1 MVLDIGGSLL
11 PIGTIRV
18 ADPKHF
24 KSDPDITFCF
34 ESGLKPDPSPN
45 CTKLSLVSVTVN
57 CWYKNL
63 KLKLKLYHLSILL
76 LKILYLGRYEVPVP
90 IRGSP
95 ISPIENP
102 PIMRQLQLELLS
114 LIYFRLFFIYSA
126 DSPEF
131 HVYVPKYRF

>member
-1 MVLDIGGSLL
+1 MFRIGAEAGSE
-11 PIGTIRV
+11 P
-18 ADPKHF
+18 
-24 KSDPDITFCF
+24 
-34 ESGLKPDPSPN
+34 
-45 CTKLSLVSVTVN
+45 
-57 CWYKNL
+57 
-63 KLKLKLYHLSILL
+63 KLYQAFFSISNGKLL
-76 LKILYLGRYEVPVP
+76 VQKFKTQTEIVLPFHFIIEDIVHGYEVPVP

-131 HVYVPKYRF
+131 NFMSQNIGFEVLK